1 MARKPNTRMIGM
13 FMLFGIISF
22 IAIFASFIGQRFS
35 GNKDDMLLMYFEE
48 SIKGL
53 NVGSPVLFKGVEIG
67 KVAKIELIADTKDL
81 SFSIPVFV
89 RLGDYQSVIARDGN
103 YKSKRRLL
111 DDLIDKGLRAR
122 LISQSYLTGQL
133 AIEFEMFPGTPIE
146 MKNKGEFDG
155 VLEIPTILSPMG
167 EFSKDLQNLPV
178 RQTLDKINDVFAEL
192 ERQIPVV
199 MPQITK
205 TFDNVNKAVVD
216 NAKVSTAV
224 LVNLSKAA
232 DGINNAANSFEN
244 LADYL
249 ERHPEALL
257 RGKEKVK

>member
-1 MARKPNTRMIGM
+1 
-13 FMLFGIISF
+13 
-22 IAIFASFIGQRFS
+22 
-35 GNKDDMLLMYFEE
+35 
-48 SIKGL
+48 
-53 NVGSPVLFKGVEIG
+53 
-67 KVAKIELIADTKDL
+67 
-81 SFSIPVFV
+81 
-89 RLGDYQSVIARDGN
+89 
-103 YKSKRRLL
+103 
-111 DDLIDKGLRAR
+111 
-122 LISQSYLTGQL
+122 
-133 AIEFEMFPGTPIE
+133 MFPGTPIE

-199 MPQITK
+199 MPQIAK
-205 TFDNVNKAVVD
+205 TFDNVNK
-216 NAKVSTAV
+216 AV